1 MSTFFLRLE
10 AVAGTLIDDAAVQ
23 AIQIAN
29 QLQLT
34 VMFDFNGVSCM
45 ACPGD
50 NAKSLASEAMRIL
63 NIERKQDSHKPI
75 ARGR

>member
-10 AVAGTLIDDAAVQ
+10 AIAGTLIDDAAAE
-23 AIQIAN
+23 AIKIAN
-29 QLQLT
+29 QLQVT

-50 NAKSLASEAMRIL
+50 NSKSLASEAMRIL
-63 NIERKQDSHKPI
+63 NIERKQDSLKPI